1 MRFMVEMQV
10 NLPPDMPP
18 AEREALLTRE
28 REYSQSLQRS
38 GHWEHLWRVAGRYAN
53 VSIFN
58 VGSADELHEHVSG
71 LPLFEYMDTR
81 VTALAQHPSAIERG
95 EQS

>member
-1 MRFMVEMQV
+1 MVEMQV

-18 AEREALLTRE
+18 SDREALLTRE
-28 REYSQSLQRS
+28 REYSQALQRS

-58 VGSADELHEHVSG
+58 VDSPDELQELVSG
-71 LPLFEYMDTR
+71 LPLFGYMDTR
-81 VTALAQHPSAIERG
+81 VTALAHHPSAIETG